1 MSKDKP
7 SETSGTWNE
16 KTEFGI
22 NTRLREVVTKARD
35 ASLKALEVQRKKLER
50 LTYGS

>member
-1 MSKDKP
+1 MSSDKP
-7 SETSGTWNE
+7 SETSGTWDK

-22 NTRLREVVTKARD
+22 NAQLREVVTKARE